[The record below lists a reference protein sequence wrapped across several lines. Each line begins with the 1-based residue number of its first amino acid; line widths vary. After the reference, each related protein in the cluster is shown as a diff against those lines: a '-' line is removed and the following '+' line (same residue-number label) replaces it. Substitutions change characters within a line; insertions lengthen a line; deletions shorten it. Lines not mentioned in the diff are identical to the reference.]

1 MSKRIL
7 LSLAAA
13 AIVLA
18 AGTAAAGTAYLPL
31 ATNQSVE
38 GKQYRTIV
46 WVTNPT
52 DQTVQVELRFVPS
65 LTDGTETLEGPA
77 DETVFI
83 GPRQTVPVSA
93 GLGKIGM
100 LELRTA
106 GAVQYVGEL
115 HSFSPGGQRMSSTAI
130 PVIDALSVLEAGE
143 TAHLLAFERQQ
154 AGSQSNLGV
163 VNLGLEETACTIRGF
178 RPDGSQINSTA
189 IIAVP
194 TLGHVEFPDAL
205 GILGEP
211 SIDGARFTVS
221 CDQPFYSYGV
231 LLSRIP
237 DSTEFL
243 APAAGGDNALVDPG
257 TGGGGGGGGNEGGNF
272 VVRRTGQFF
281 AARNGASK
289 MEVAIPTPAGQ
300 FYRRGVVDVDVR
312 TGKINK
318 VFTVTVGLLRPNPN
332 RALYFGHFVRGDNK
346 NGPVQKTI
354 LDVDH
359 ELSHDGPS
367 GVWVA
372 NANYHMRFVYDT
384 AARNI
389 ELTVTRG
396 GQVVERVTGRI
407 SNLDLGHDG
416 QGMKLIFGIDGVAG
430 EAYYPPIGWSFSNL
444 VATLTP

>member
-1 MSKRIL
+1 MSKRIP

-31 ATNQSVE
+31 ATNQSIE

-52 DQTVQVELRFVPS
+52 DQSVQVELRFIPS
-65 LTDGTETLEGPA
+65 MTDGTQTLEGPA
-77 DETVFI
+77 DETIFI

-106 GAVQYVGEL
+106 GAVQYAGEL
-115 HSFSPGGQRMSSTAI
+115 HSFTAGGQRQSSTAV
-130 PVIDALSVLEAGE
+130 PVIDAISVLEAGE

-154 AGSQSNLGV
+154 AGSESNLGL
-163 VNLGLEETACTIRGF
+163 VNLGEGEAACVIRGF
-178 RPDGSQINSTA
+178 RPDGSQINATA
-189 IIAVP
+189 TVGVP
-194 TLGHVEFPDAL
+194 AMGHREFPDAL

-243 APAAGGDNALVDPG
+243 APAAGGDNALVDPN
-257 TGGGGGGGGNEGGNF
+257 TGGDGEEGGNF

-289 MEVAIPTPAGQ
+289 LEIAIPTPAGQ
-300 FYRRGVVDVDVR
+300 FYRRGVVELDVR
-312 TGKINK
+312 TAKINK
-318 VFTVTVGLLRPNPN
+318 VYTVTVGLLRPNPN

-367 GVWVA
+367 GVWLP

-389 ELTVTRG
+389 ELIVTRG

-416 QGMKLIFGIDGVAG
+416 QGMKLVFGIDGVAA